1 MSKHTLRSGQ
11 RTIVNPRLEHKDGEW
26 VITYSYRD
34 QGQGR
39 TYSGRERLGPID
51 RDEARVAFGAWQAT
65 QVQLTRAS
73 AVRVLNEILD
83 PYEAMLLAKGDPKM
97 TYLNNIRFMRPLL
110 GHTPIALID
119 TRLLNALAKA
129 RDLKPVTLRSYV
141 GALNAAMQFAAH
153 EGLLTLAEQ
162 RRFKLPPRSQP
173 RDFYLQ
179 RDEVDELL
187 TRAHAESEGH
197 PKLKPI
203 TLLIALAVDTGA
215 RRGALIDLTW
225 DRVDLKANTIDF
237 RIPGRTV
244 VNKKRVKIKIFKRL
258 RPTLERGY
266 GERGADTEPVFT
278 NKWIGEAFVP
288 WVQSIEWERPR
299 IAKAHL
305 HALRHTFA
313 TRLIIDHHAPLDMV
327 ASLLGDSLATVSS
340 TYAHLR
346 ASDEDF
352 DL

>member
-1 MSKHTLRSGQ
+1 MSKHTIGGGR

-26 VITYSYRD
+26 LIAYSYRD

-51 RDEARVAFGAWQAT
+51 RDEARVAFDAWQAT
-65 QVQLTRAS
+65 QVQLNQAS
-73 AVRVLNEILD
+73 AIKILNEILD
-83 PYEAMLLAKGDPKM
+83 PYEAMLLAKGDGTT
-97 TYLNNIRFMRPLL
+97 TYMRNIQFMRPAL

-119 TRLLNALAKA
+119 TKLLNAFAKA
-129 RDLKPVTLRSYV
+129 RGLKPATLRSYV

-179 RDEVDELL
+179 RDEVEELL
-187 TRAHAESEGH
+187 AHAHAESADA

-203 TLLIALAVDTGA
+203 TLLVALAVYTGA
-215 RRGALIDLTW
+215 RRGALIDLAW

-258 RPTLERGY
+258 RPILERAY
-266 GERGADTEPVFT
+266 AERASDTGPVLT
-278 NKWIGEAFVP
+278 NKWISEAFVP
-288 WVQSIEWERPR
+288 WVRSIQWERPR

-313 TRLIIDHHAPLDMV
+313 TRLIIDHHVPLDRV

>member
-1 MSKHTLRSGQ
+1 MSKHTIHSGQ

-26 VITYSYRD
+26 LIAYSYRD

-51 RDEARVAFGAWQAT
+51 RNEARVAFDAWQAT

-73 AVRVLNEILD
+73 AVRILNEILD
-83 PYEAMLLAKGDPKM
+83 PYEAMLLAKGDPRM
-97 TYLNNIRFMRPLL
+97 TYLNNIRFLRPFL

-119 TRLLNALAKA
+119 TKLLNAFAKA
-129 RDLKPVTLRSYV
+129 RGLKPVTLRSYV
-141 GALNAAMQFAAH
+141 GTLNAAMQFAVH

-173 RDFYLQ
+173 RDFTLQ
-179 RDEVDELL
+179 RDEVEELL
-187 TRAHAESEGH
+187 ARAHAESADT
-197 PKLKPI
+197 PRLKEI
-203 TLLIALAVDTGA
+203 TLLVALAVHTGA

-258 RPTLERGY
+258 RPILERAWT
-266 GERGADTEPVFT
+266 ERESDTGPVLT
-278 NKWIGEAFVP
+278 RWIGEAFTP
-288 WVQSIEWERPR
+288 WVRNIQWERPR

-313 TRLIIDHHAPLDMV
+313 TRLIIDCHVPLDMV